1 MGRRVLVT
9 RPEPGAART
18 ASRLAALG
26 FEPILLPLT
35 RTRPLP
41 VAMAGLPKD
50 AAAIAATSANALR
63 HAPAELIAALAHLP
77 CHAVGERTAEAAR
90 AAGFLLVHEGPGEAE
105 ALAAHMAASLSGMA
119 VVYLCG
125 RVRLSTF
132 EQRLGGASVRVHT
145 VETYDTAEIGYESAE
160 IAARLDGHPVDTV
173 LLYSVKAAQ
182 VIRAIVRRPDLAPLF
197 GDAIFMCLSGR
208 VAAAL
213 EPAGRQRIHVSGE
226 PNEEALFDLLRG

>member
-1 MGRRVLVT
+1 MRRRVLVT

-18 ASRLAALG
+18 ATRLAALG
-26 FEPILLPLT
+26 FEPVLLPLT
-35 RTRPLP
+35 RTHPLP
-41 VAMAGLPKD
+41 VTIDGLPED
-50 AAAIAATSANALR
+50 AVAIAATSANALR

-77 CHAVGERTAEAAR
+77 CHAVGKRTAEAAR
-90 AAGFLLVHEGPGEAE
+90 AAGFLSVHEGPGDAE

-132 EQRLGGASVRVHT
+132 EQRLGAASVRVHP
-145 VETYDTAEIGYESAE
+145 VETYDTVAIGYDSAE
-160 IAARLDGHPVDTV
+160 IAASLDGHPVDTV

-182 VIRAIVRRPDLAPLF
+182 AIRAIARTPELAPLF
-197 GDAIFMCLSGR
+197 DDASFLCLSRR

-213 EPAGRQRIHVSGE
+213 DPLGRERIHVSRE